1 MKSGKLNSE
10 NIIEKLDRENLKIA
24 SISKRAISMAIDDL
38 LISFLIVIAFYNSF
52 MNAKTYEEMLIL
64 TDKLFI
70 YIFIVYTLYHW
81 IFVAIYGKT
90 IGKMIT
96 KTKVIDIET
105 LDKPNFLRA
114 FIRSIFRNVDEM
126 FFYLGMFYAVVDPL
140 NRAIHDIL
148 GKSVVVEDN

>member
-1 MKSGKLNSE
+1 MKSEKLNSE
-10 NIIEKLDRENLKIA
+10 DIIEKLNRENLKIA
-24 SISKRAISMAIDDL
+24 SIYKRAISMAIDDL

-52 MNAKTYEEMLIL
+52 MSAKTYEEMLII
-64 TDKLFI
+64 TDELFI
-70 YIFIVYTLYHW
+70 YILIAYTLYHW

-105 LDKPNFLRA
+105 LDKPNFLRS
-114 FIRSIFRNVDEM
+114 FIRSLFRNVDEM